1 MPKKI
6 EWEQVKLILE
16 ATPDVI
22 AAWVFGSAQEG
33 EVAESSDVDIGLLME
48 SKLSFDEQLE
58 LWVKLQKAIKVAE
71 LDLVVLNE
79 ANPILRFEAISGRAI
94 FCRDRGRR
102 AEFAS
107 LTAREY
113 EDSMALWQR
122 GLAYRQS
129 LFKAPK

>member
-1 MPKKI
+1 M
-6 EWEQVKLILE
+6 LA
-16 ATPDVI
+16 ATPTVI
-22 AAWVFGSAQEG
+22 AAWVFGSAQGG
-33 EVAESSDVDIGLLME
+33 EVGEGSDVDIGLLME
-48 SKLSFDEQLE
+48 SKPSFDEQLE
-58 LWVKLQKAIKVAE
+58 LWVSLQKAIRVAE

-94 FCRDRGRR
+94 FCRDVGRR

-122 GLAYRQS
+122 GLVYREPIS
-129 LFKAPK
+129 Y